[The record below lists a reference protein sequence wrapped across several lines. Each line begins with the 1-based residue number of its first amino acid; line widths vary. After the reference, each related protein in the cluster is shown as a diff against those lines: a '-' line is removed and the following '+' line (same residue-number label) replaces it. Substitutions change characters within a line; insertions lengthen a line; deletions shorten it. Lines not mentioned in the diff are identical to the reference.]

1 MKKIRELERRG
12 RPRDATRDI
21 AILEVAIQGLVELGY
36 ERLSI
41 NEIAARA
48 RASKSTLY
56 RRWPTKAT
64 LVADAVAYWMEKS
77 VPLETPNTKSLT
89 DDITLIVSVVPD
101 GDSFRKAVAVFLDLA
116 SVGVR
121 DMELRPAISHEILDA
136 RRRQLREVIDN
147 AIARGEIAAD
157 AKTEQIPNLVIGLI
171 LVHMLTDRLCGR
183 NDIRNLVESVI
194 GPLRQKA

>member
-1 MKKIRELERRG
+1 MKKIKEAEGRG
-12 RPRDATRDI
+12 RPRDVTRDTV
-21 AILEVAIQGLVELGY
+21 ILEVTIQGLVELGY

-41 NEIAARA
+41 NEIASLAK
-48 RASKSTLY
+48 ASKSTIY
-56 RRWPTKAT
+56 RRWSSKAT

-101 GDSFRKAVAVFLDLA
+101 GDSFRKAVGVFLDLA

-121 DMELRPAISHEILDA
+121 DVDLRSAISHEILDV

-147 AIARGEIAAD
+147 AIARGEIAAS
-157 AKTEQIPNLVIGLI
+157 AKTAQIPDMVIGLI

-183 NDIRNLVESVI
+183 DDIHSLVASVI
-194 GPLRQKA
+194 EPLRKKP